1 VGAYIAR
8 RIAALVPL
16 LLIVS
21 FIVFSLSQLLPGDPA
36 IVLAG
41 GQKATPEGIA
51 RAREKLNLDEPFVQQ
66 YEIWLGDTVR
76 GDLGESFFDHST
88 VAESIRARF
97 PVTLSLALG
106 ALVLT
111 ILLGV
116 PLGILAALR
125 QGGILDRVITT
136 VSSVGLAMPDFWLGM
151 ILLSI
156 FAVSLKTLPSGGYV
170 PLTDSPAG
178 WATHLYLPWIAMGV
192 PGGAGLA
199 RQVRGAMIDAREQD
213 YIRTAESKGL
223 RRRVVVFKHALKNAS
238 LAPVTVLGIGFAYML
253 GGSVII
259 EQIFTLPGMG
269 QYFYSALF
277 NKDLPV
283 IQGVVLLS
291 ALIFVVL
298 NLVVDVLYA
307 YLNPKVRL
315 G

>member
-1 VGAYIAR
+1 MGAYIAR

-16 LLIVS
+16 LLIIS

-41 GQKATPEGIA
+41 GQKATPAGIA
-51 RAREKLNLDEPFVQQ
+51 RARDKLHLDKSFVEQ
-66 YEIWLGDTVR
+66 YAIWLGDTVR
-76 GDLGESFFDHST
+76 GDLGDSFFDHRT
-88 VAESIRARF
+88 VAESVADRF
-97 PVTLSLALG
+97 PVTLSLAIG

-111 ILLGV
+111 VVIGV
-116 PLGILAALR
+116 PLGIFAAVR
-125 QGGILDRVITT
+125 QGGLADRLITT
-136 VSSVGLAMPDFWLGM
+136 GSSVALAMPDFWLGI
-151 ILLSI
+151 ILLSL
-156 FAVSLKTLPSGGYV
+156 FAVSLKVLPSGGYV
-170 PLTDSPAG
+170 PLLDSPAG

-199 RQVRGAMIDAREQD
+199 RQVRGAMIDALEQD

-223 RRRVVVFKHALKNAS
+223 RRRIVVFKHALKNAS

-259 EQIFTLPGMG
+259 ERIFTLPGMG
-269 QYFYSALF
+269 QYFFIALI

>member
-1 VGAYIAR
+1 MGAYVAR
-8 RIAALVPL
+8 RIAALIPL
-16 LLIVS
+16 LLIIT

-36 IVLAG
+36 RVIAG
-41 GQKATPEGIA
+41 GQKATPQGIKA
-51 RAREKLNLDEPFVQQ
+51 AREQLHLDKPFVQQ
-66 YEIWLGDTVR
+66 YVIWLGDTVQ
-76 GDLGESFFDHST
+76 GDLGESFFDHRT
-88 VAESIRARF
+88 VGESIADRF

-106 ALVLT
+106 ALALTVL
-111 ILLGV
+111 IGV
-116 PLGILAALR
+116 PAGIFAAVK
-125 QGGILDRVITT
+125 QGGIVDRLITT
-136 VSSVGLAMPDFWLGM
+136 TSSIALAMPDFWLGM

-156 FAVSLKTLPSGGYV
+156 FAVSLRVLPSGGYV
-170 PLTDSPAG
+170 GLTESPAG
-178 WATHLYLPWIAMGV
+178 WATHLYLPWFAMGV

-199 RQVRGAMIDAREQD
+199 RQVRGAMIDALEQD
-213 YIRTAESKGL
+213 YIRTAQSKGL
-223 RRRVVVFKHALKNAS
+223 RWRVVVFKHALKNAS
-238 LAPVTVLGIGFAYML
+238 LAPVTVLGIGFAYTL

-259 EQIFTLPGMG
+259 ERIFTLPGMG
-269 QYFYSALF
+269 QYFFISLF

>member
-1 VGAYIAR
+1 MGAYIAR
-8 RIAALVPL
+8 RVLALIPL
-16 LLIVS
+16 LIIVS

-36 IVLAG
+36 RVIAG

-51 RAREKLNLDEPFVQQ
+51 KARKDLHLDKPFVQQ
-66 YEIWLGDTVR
+66 YGIWLGNAVK
-76 GDLGESFFDHST
+76 GDLGTSFFDHET
-88 VAESIRARF
+88 VMQSILQRF

-111 ILLGV
+111 ILIGL
-116 PLGILAALR
+116 PLGILAAVK
-125 QGGILDRVITT
+125 QGSFIDRMVTAS
-136 VSSVGLAMPDFWLGM
+136 SSVALAMPDFWLGM
-151 ILLSI
+151 ILLLI
-156 FAVSLKTLPSGGYV
+156 FAVNLQVLPSRGYV
-170 PLTDSPAG
+170 PLTVSPAA

-199 RQVRGAMIDAREQD
+199 RQVRGAMIDALEQD
-213 YIRTAESKGL
+213 YVRTAESKGL
-223 RRRVVVFKHALKNAS
+223 RRRLVIFKHALKNAS
-238 LAPVTVLGIGFAYML
+238 LAPITVLGIGFAYML

-259 EQIFTLPGMG
+259 EQIFTLNGMG
-269 QYFYSALF
+269 RYFYLALF

-298 NLVVDVLYA
+298 NLAVDIFYA

>member
-8 RIAALVPL
+8 RVAALVPL

-36 IVLAG
+36 RVIAG
-41 GQKATPEGIA
+41 GQKATPAGIA
-51 RAREKLNLDEPFVQQ
+51 KARKELHLDKPFVQQ
-66 YEIWLGDTVR
+66 YAIWLGDAVT
-76 GDLGESFFDHST
+76 GDLGTSFFDHET
-88 VAESIRARF
+88 VSSSIAQRF

-111 ILLGV
+111 VVIGV
-116 PLGILAALR
+116 PLGILAAVR
-125 QGGILDRVITT
+125 QGSVVDRLVTAS
-136 VSSVGLAMPDFWLGM
+136 SSVALAMPDFWLGM
-151 ILLSI
+151 ILLLI
-156 FAVSLKTLPSGGYV
+156 FAVNLRMLPSRGYV
-170 PLTDSPAG
+170 GLADSPAG

-199 RQVRGAMIDAREQD
+199 RQVRGAMIDALEQD

-259 EQIFTLPGMG
+259 EQIFTLNGLG
-269 QYFYSALF
+269 RYFYLALF

-298 NLVVDVLYA
+298 NLAVDVFYA

>member
-1 VGAYIAR
+1 MGAYIAR
-8 RIAALVPL
+8 RLLALIPL

-36 IVLAG
+36 VVLAG
-41 GQKATPEGIA
+41 GQKATPAGIA
-51 RAREKLNLDEPFVQQ
+51 RARDKLHLDEPFLKQ
-66 YEIWLGDTVR
+66 YVIWVGDVLH
-76 GDLGESFFDHST
+76 GDLGDSYFDHRT

-106 ALVLT
+106 ALALTVL
-111 ILLGV
+111 IGV
-116 PLGILAALR
+116 PLGILAAVR
-125 QGGILDRVITT
+125 QGSLADRIVTAT
-136 VSSVGLAMPDFWLGM
+136 SSVALAMPDFWLGM
-151 ILLSI
+151 ILLSV
-156 FAVSLKTLPSGGYV
+156 FAVSLRVLPSGGYV
-170 PLTDSPAG
+170 PLTESPAG

-199 RQVRGAMIDAREQD
+199 RQVRGAMIDALDQD
-213 YIRTAESKGL
+213 YVRTAESKGL

-269 QYFYSALF
+269 QYFYTGLIQ
-277 NKDLPV
+277 KDLPV

-298 NLVVDVLYA
+298 NLAVDVLYA

>member
-1 VGAYIAR
+1 MGAYIAR
-8 RIAALVPL
+8 RVLALIPL
-16 LLIVS
+16 LIIVS

-36 IVLAG
+36 RVIAG

-51 RAREKLNLDEPFVQQ
+51 KARKDLHLDKPFVQQ
-66 YEIWLGDTVR
+66 YGIWLGNAVK
-76 GDLGESFFDHST
+76 GDLGTSFFDHET
-88 VAESIRARF
+88 VMQSILQRF

-111 ILLGV
+111 ILIGL
-116 PLGILAALR
+116 PLGILAAVR
-125 QGGILDRVITT
+125 QGSFIDRMVTAS
-136 VSSVGLAMPDFWLGM
+136 SSVALAMPDFWLGM
-151 ILLSI
+151 ILLLI
-156 FAVSLKTLPSGGYV
+156 VAVNLQVLPSRGYV
-170 PLTDSPAG
+170 PLTVSPAA

-199 RQVRGAMIDAREQD
+199 RQVRGAMIDALEQD
-213 YIRTAESKGL
+213 YVRTAEAKGL
-223 RRRVVVFKHALKNAS
+223 RRHAVVFKHALKNAS
-238 LAPVTVLGIGFAYML
+238 LAPITVLGIGFAYML

-259 EQIFTLPGMG
+259 EQIFTLNGMG
-269 QYFYSALF
+269 RYFYLALF

-298 NLVVDVLYA
+298 NLAVDIFYA

>member
-1 VGAYIAR
+1 MGAYIAR
-8 RIAALVPL
+8 RLLALIPL
-16 LLIVS
+16 LIIVS
-21 FIVFSLSQLLPGDPA
+21 FTVFSLSQLLPGDPA
-36 IVLAG
+36 RVIAG
-41 GQKATPEGIA
+41 GQKATPEGIQK
-51 RAREKLNLDEPFVQQ
+51 AREELHLDKGFFEQ
-66 YEIWLGDTVR
+66 YVIWLGDVVH
-76 GDLGESFFDHST
+76 GDLGTSFFDHEPVS
-88 VAESIRARF
+88 ESIKQRF
-97 PVTLSLALG
+97 PITLSLALG
-106 ALVLT
+106 AMFLT
-111 ILLGV
+111 IVLGV
-116 PLGILAALR
+116 PLGILAAVR
-125 QGGILDRVITT
+125 QGGWADRIITT
-136 VSSVGLAMPDFWLGM
+136 LSSIGLAMPDFWLGM

-156 FAVSLKTLPSGGYV
+156 FAVSLKVLPSGGYV
-170 PLTDSPAG
+170 PFGDSPAG

-199 RQVRGAMIDAREQD
+199 RQVRGAMIDALEQD
-213 YIRTAESKGL
+213 YIRTAHSKGL
-223 RRRVVVFKHALKNAS
+223 ANHTVLFKHALKNAS

-283 IQGVVLLS
+283 IQAVVLLS

-298 NLVVDVLYA
+298 NLAVDLLYA

>member
-1 VGAYIAR
+1 MGAYIAR
-8 RIAALVPL
+8 RLGALVPL
-16 LLIVS
+16 LIIIS

-51 RAREKLNLDEPFVQQ
+51 RAREKLHLDESFVEQ
-66 YEIWLGDTVR
+66 YIIWLGNTAS
-76 GDLGESFFDHST
+76 GDLGESFFDHRT
-88 VAESIRARF
+88 VAESISSRF
-97 PVTLSLALG
+97 PVTLSLAVG

-111 ILLGV
+111 VLIGV
-116 PLGILAALR
+116 PLGILAAVR
-125 QGGILDRVITT
+125 QGGIVDRLITT
-136 VSSVGLAMPDFWLGM
+136 ASSVALAMPDFWLGM
-151 ILLSI
+151 ILISL
-156 FAVSLKTLPSGGYV
+156 FAVTLKVLPSGGYEG
-170 PLTDSPAG
+170 LSASPAG
-178 WATHLYLPWIAMGV
+178 WATHLYLPWIAMGI
-192 PGGAGLA
+192 PGSAGLA
-199 RQVRGAMIDAREQD
+199 RQVRGAMIDALEQD
-213 YIRTAESKGL
+213 YVRTAESKGL
-223 RRRVVVFKHALKNAS
+223 RRRAVVFKHALKNAS

-259 EQIFTLPGMG
+259 ERIFTLPGMG
-269 QYFYSALF
+269 QYFFIALF
-277 NKDLPV
+277 KKDLPV

>member
-1 VGAYIAR
+1 MGAYIAR
-8 RIAALVPL
+8 RVLALIPL
-16 LLIVS
+16 LIIVS

-36 IVLAG
+36 RVIAG

-51 RAREKLNLDEPFVQQ
+51 KARKDLHLDKPFVQQ
-66 YEIWLGDTVR
+66 YGIWLGNAVR
-76 GDLGESFFDHST
+76 GDLGTSFFDHET
-88 VAESIRARF
+88 VAQSIAQRF

-111 ILLGV
+111 ILIGL
-116 PLGILAALR
+116 PLGILAAVK
-125 QGGILDRVITT
+125 QGSFIDRMVTAS
-136 VSSVGLAMPDFWLGM
+136 SSVALAMPDFWLGM
-151 ILLSI
+151 ILLLI
-156 FAVSLKTLPSGGYV
+156 FAVNLQVLPSRGYV
-170 PLTDSPAG
+170 PLTVSPAA

-199 RQVRGAMIDAREQD
+199 RQVRGAMIDALEQD
-213 YIRTAESKGL
+213 YVRTAESKGL
-223 RRRVVVFKHALKNAS
+223 RRRLVIFKHALKNAS
-238 LAPVTVLGIGFAYML
+238 LAPITVLGIGFAYML

-259 EQIFTLPGMG
+259 EQIFTLNGMG
-269 QYFYSALF
+269 RYFYLALF

-298 NLVVDVLYA
+298 NLAVDIFYA

>member
-1 VGAYIAR
+1 MGAYIAR
-8 RIAALVPL
+8 RVLALIPL
-16 LLIVS
+16 LIIVS

-36 IVLAG
+36 RVIAG

-51 RAREKLNLDEPFVQQ
+51 KARKDLHLDKPFVQQ
-66 YEIWLGDTVR
+66 YGIWLGNAVK
-76 GDLGESFFDHST
+76 GDLGTSFFDHET
-88 VAESIRARF
+88 VMQSILQRF

-111 ILLGV
+111 ILIGL
-116 PLGILAALR
+116 PLGILAAVK
-125 QGGILDRVITT
+125 QGSFIDRMVTAS
-136 VSSVGLAMPDFWLGM
+136 SSVALAMPDFWLGM
-151 ILLSI
+151 ILLLI
-156 FAVSLKTLPSGGYV
+156 FAVNLQVLPSRGYV
-170 PLTDSPAG
+170 PLTVSPAA

-199 RQVRGAMIDAREQD
+199 RQVRGAMIDALEQD
-213 YIRTAESKGL
+213 YVRTAESKGL
-223 RRRVVVFKHALKNAS
+223 RRHAVVFKHALKNAS
-238 LAPVTVLGIGFAYML
+238 LAPITVLGIGFAYML

-259 EQIFTLPGMG
+259 EQIFTLNGMG
-269 QYFYSALF
+269 RYFYLALF

-298 NLVVDVLYA
+298 NLAVDIFYA

>member
-1 VGAYIAR
+1 MGAYIAR
-8 RIAALVPL
+8 RLAALVPL

-36 IVLAG
+36 LVLAG
-41 GQKATPEGIA
+41 GQKATPAGIA
-51 RAREKLNLDEPFVQQ
+51 RAREELHLDQPFVKQ
-66 YEIWLGDTVR
+66 YVIWLGEVAR
-76 GDLGESFFDHST
+76 GDLGTSFFDHRT

-111 ILLGV
+111 VLIGL
-116 PLGILAALR
+116 PLGIVAAVR
-125 QGGILDRVITT
+125 QGGFADRLITT
-136 VSSVGLAMPDFWLGM
+136 ASSIGLAMPDFWLGLV
-151 ILLSI
+151 LLSI
-156 FAVSLKTLPSGGYV
+156 FAVSLKMLPSGGYV
-170 PLTDSPAG
+170 GLLDSPAG

-199 RQVRGAMIDAREQD
+199 RQVRGAMIDALEQD
-213 YIRTAESKGL
+213 YVRTAEAKGL
-223 RRRVVVFKHALKNAS
+223 RRRLVVYKHALKNAS

-259 EQIFTLPGMG
+259 ERIFTLPGLG
-269 QYFYSALF
+269 QYFYSGLF

-298 NLVVDVLYA
+298 NLAVDVLYA

-315 G
+315 Q

>member
-1 VGAYIAR
+1 MGAYVAR
-8 RIAALVPL
+8 RIVALVPL

-36 IVLAG
+36 LVIAG

-51 RAREKLNLDEPFVQQ
+51 RAREQLHLDEPFVKQ
-66 YEIWLGDTVR
+66 YVIWLGEVAHA
-76 GDLGESFFDHST
+76 DLGESFFDHRT
-88 VAESIRARF
+88 VAESVGQRF

-106 ALVLT
+106 ALVMT
-111 ILLGV
+111 IIIGV
-116 PLGILAALR
+116 PLGILAAVR
-125 QGGILDRVITT
+125 QGSLVDRMITT
-136 VSSVGLAMPDFWLGM
+136 TSSVALAMPDFWLAM

-156 FAVSLKTLPSGGYV
+156 FAVSLQTLPSGGYV
-170 PLTDSPAG
+170 GVAESPVG

-199 RQVRGAMIDAREQD
+199 RQVRGAMIDALEQD

-223 RRRVVVFKHALKNAS
+223 TRRSVVYKHALKNAS

-259 EQIFTLPGMG
+259 ERIFTLPGMG
-269 QYFYSALF
+269 QYFYTALF

-291 ALIFVVL
+291 ALIFVFL
-298 NLVVDVLYA
+298 NLAVDVLYA

>member
-1 VGAYIAR
+1 MGAYIAR
-8 RIAALVPL
+8 RVLALIPL
-16 LLIVS
+16 LIIVS

-36 IVLAG
+36 RVIAG

-51 RAREKLNLDEPFVQQ
+51 KAREELHLNKPFIQQ
-66 YEIWLGDTVR
+66 YGIWLGNAAR
-76 GDLGESFFDHST
+76 GDLGTSFFDHET
-88 VAESIRARF
+88 VAQSIAQRF

-111 ILLGV
+111 ILIGL
-116 PLGILAALR
+116 PLGILAAVR
-125 QGGILDRVITT
+125 QGSFVDRMVTAS
-136 VSSVGLAMPDFWLGM
+136 SSVALAMPDFWLGM
-151 ILLSI
+151 ILLLI
-156 FAVSLKTLPSGGYV
+156 FAVNLQVLPSRGYI

-199 RQVRGAMIDAREQD
+199 RQVRGAMIDALEQD
-213 YIRTAESKGL
+213 YVRTAESKGL
-223 RRRVVVFKHALKNAS
+223 RRRLVVFKHALKNAS

-259 EQIFTLPGMG
+259 EQIFTLNGMG
-269 QYFYSALF
+269 RYFYLALF

-298 NLVVDVLYA
+298 NLAVDIFYA

>member
-8 RIAALVPL
+8 RILALVPL
-16 LLIVS
+16 LIIVS

-36 IVLAG
+36 RVIAG
-41 GQKATPEGIA
+41 GQKATPAGIA
-51 RAREKLNLDEPFVQQ
+51 QAREQLHLNQSFLEQ
-66 YEIWLGDTVR
+66 YVIWLRNAVH
-76 GDLGESFFDHST
+76 GDLGTSFFDHET
-88 VAESIRARF
+88 VMQSILQRF
-97 PVTLSLALG
+97 PITLSLALG

-111 ILLGV
+111 IVIGV
-116 PLGILAALR
+116 PLGILAAVK
-125 QGGILDRVITT
+125 QGGWADRIITAF
-136 VSSVGLAMPDFWLGM
+136 SSVGLAMPDFWLGM
-151 ILLSI
+151 ILLSV
-156 FAVSLKTLPSGGYV
+156 FAVSLKVLPSRGYV
-170 PLTDSPAG
+170 PFTESPAG

-199 RQVRGAMIDAREQD
+199 RQVRGAMIDALEQD
-213 YIRTAESKGL
+213 YVRTAESKGL
-223 RRRVVVFKHALKNAS
+223 RRRLVVFKHALKNAS
-238 LAPVTVLGIGFAYML
+238 LAPITVLGIGFAYML

-259 EQIFTLPGMG
+259 EQIFTLNGMG
-269 QYFYSALF
+269 RYFYLALF

-298 NLVVDVLYA
+298 NLAVDIFYA

>member
-1 VGAYIAR
+1 MGAYVAR
-8 RIAALVPL
+8 RLAALVPL
-16 LLIVS
+16 LIIIS

-51 RAREKLNLDEPFVQQ
+51 RARENLHLDEPFVKQ
-66 YEIWLGDTVR
+66 YLIWVGDVVQ
-76 GDLGESFFDHST
+76 GDLGESFFDHRT
-88 VAESIRARF
+88 VADSISDRF

-111 ILLGV
+111 VILGV
-116 PLGILAALR
+116 PLGILAAVR
-125 QGGILDRVITT
+125 QGGIVDRFITT
-136 VSSVGLAMPDFWLGM
+136 VSSVALAMPDFWLGM

-156 FAVSLKTLPSGGYV
+156 FAVSLKVLPSGGYV
-170 PLTDSPAG
+170 PLTESPAG
-178 WATHLYLPWIAMGV
+178 WATHLYLPWIAMGI

-199 RQVRGAMIDAREQD
+199 RQVRGAMIDALEQD

-223 RRRVVVFKHALKNAS
+223 RRRSVVFKHALKNAS

-259 EQIFTLPGMG
+259 ERIFTLPGMG
-269 QYFYSALF
+269 QYFFQSLF

-291 ALIFVVL
+291 ALIFVLL
-298 NLVVDVLYA
+298 NLLVDVLYA

>member
-1 VGAYIAR
+1 MGAYIAR
-8 RIAALVPL
+8 RIGALIPL
-16 LLIVS
+16 LLIIS

-51 RAREKLNLDEPFVQQ
+51 RARDKLHLDQPFVEQ
-66 YEIWLGDTVR
+66 YVIWLGDTVR
-76 GDLGESFFDHST
+76 GDLGESFFDHRT
-88 VAESIRARF
+88 VSESVSDRF
-97 PVTLSLALG
+97 PVTLSLAIG

-111 ILLGV
+111 VVVGV
-116 PLGILAALR
+116 PLGIFAAVH
-125 QGGILDRVITT
+125 QGGIADRLITT
-136 VSSVGLAMPDFWLGM
+136 GSSVALAMPDFWLGM
-151 ILLSI
+151 ILLSL
-156 FAVSLKTLPSGGYV
+156 FAVGLKVLPSGGYV
-170 PLTDSPAG
+170 PLLDSPAG
-178 WATHLYLPWIAMGV
+178 WATHLYLPWIAMGL

-199 RQVRGAMIDAREQD
+199 RQVRGAMIDALEQD

-223 RRRVVVFKHALKNAS
+223 RRRLVVFKHALKNAS

-259 EQIFTLPGMG
+259 ERIFTLPGMG
-269 QYFYSALF
+269 QYFFIALF

>member
-1 VGAYIAR
+1 MGAYIAR
-8 RIAALVPL
+8 RLLALVPL
-16 LLIVS
+16 LIIVS

-36 IVLAG
+36 LVLAG

-51 RAREKLNLDEPFVQQ
+51 RAREQLHLDEPFVKQ
-66 YEIWLGDTVR
+66 YVIWLGDTIQ
-76 GDLGESFFDHST
+76 GDLGESFFDHRT
-88 VAESIRARF
+88 VAESIRARV

-111 ILLGV
+111 ILIGV
-116 PLGILAALR
+116 PLGILAALK
-125 QGGILDRVITT
+125 QGGWADRVITT
-136 VSSVGLAMPDFWLGM
+136 LSSIGLAMPDFWLGM

-156 FAVSLKTLPSGGYV
+156 FAVSLKVLPSGGYV
-170 PLTDSPAG
+170 PIADSPAG

-192 PGGAGLA
+192 PGGGGLA
-199 RQVRGAMIDAREQD
+199 RQVRGAMIDALQQD
-213 YIRTAESKGL
+213 DIRTAESKGL
-223 RRRVVVFKHALKNAS
+223 RRHVVVFKHALKNAS

-298 NLVVDVLYA
+298 NLAVDVLYA

>member
-1 VGAYIAR
+1 MLAYIAR
-8 RIAALVPL
+8 RIAGLVPL
-16 LLIVS
+16 LVIVS

-36 IVLAG
+36 RVLAG
-41 GQKATPEGIA
+41 GQKATPAGIA
-51 RAREKLNLDEPFVQQ
+51 KAREELHLNKSFVEQ
-66 YEIWLGDTVR
+66 YVIWLGDVVH
-76 GDLGESFFDHST
+76 GDLGTSFFDH
-88 VAESIRARF
+88 ESVGDSIKQRF
-97 PVTLSLALG
+97 PITLSLALG
-106 ALVLT
+106 AIVLT
-111 ILLGV
+111 VLLGL
-116 PLGILAALR
+116 PLGILAAIR
-125 QGGILDRVITT
+125 QGSFVDRMVTT
-136 VSSVGLAMPDFWLGM
+136 TSSVALAMPDFWLGM

-156 FAVSLKTLPSGGYV
+156 FAVQLHVLPSRGYV
-170 PLTDSPAG
+170 PITESPAG

-192 PGGAGLA
+192 PGAAGLA
-199 RQVRGAMIDAREQD
+199 RQVRGAMIDAMEQD
-213 YIRTAESKGL
+213 YVRTAESKGL

-259 EQIFTLPGMG
+259 EQIFTLNGMG
-269 QYFYSALF
+269 RYFYLGLF

-298 NLVVDVLYA
+298 NLTVDVLYA

>member
-1 VGAYIAR
+1 MGAYIAR
-8 RIAALVPL
+8 RLLALIPL

-36 IVLAG
+36 VVLAG
-41 GQKATPEGIA
+41 GQKATPAGIA
-51 RAREKLNLDEPFVQQ
+51 RARDKLHLDEPFLKQ
-66 YEIWLGDTVR
+66 YVIWVGDVLH
-76 GDLGESFFDHST
+76 GDLGDSYFDNRT

-111 ILLGV
+111 VLIGV
-116 PLGILAALR
+116 PLGILAAVK
-125 QGGILDRVITT
+125 QGSLADRIVTAT
-136 VSSVGLAMPDFWLGM
+136 SSIALAMPDFWLGM
-151 ILLSI
+151 ILLSV
-156 FAVSLKTLPSGGYV
+156 FAVSLRVLPSGGYV

-199 RQVRGAMIDAREQD
+199 RQVRGAMIDALDQD
-213 YIRTAESKGL
+213 YVRTAESKGL

-269 QYFYSALF
+269 QYFYTGLIQ
-277 NKDLPV
+277 KDLPV

-298 NLVVDVLYA
+298 NLAVDVLYA

>member
-1 VGAYIAR
+1 MGAYIAR
-8 RIAALVPL
+8 RLAALVPL
-16 LLIVS
+16 LTIVS

-41 GQKATPEGIA
+41 GQKATPAGIA
-51 RAREKLNLDEPFVQQ
+51 RARDKLNLDDSFVEQ
-66 YEIWLGDTVR
+66 YAIWLGDVVH
-76 GDLGESFFDHST
+76 GDLGESFFDHRT
-88 VAESIRARF
+88 VSESIRARF
-97 PVTLSLALG
+97 PVTLSLAIG

-111 ILLGV
+111 VVIGV
-116 PLGILAALR
+116 PLGIVAAVR
-125 QGGILDRVITT
+125 QGGIADRLITT
-136 VSSVGLAMPDFWLGM
+136 GSSVALAMPDFWLGM

-156 FAVSLKTLPSGGYV
+156 FAVSLRVLPSGGYV

-199 RQVRGAMIDAREQD
+199 RQVRGAMIDALEQD
-213 YIRTAESKGL
+213 YVRTAESKGL

-259 EQIFTLPGMG
+259 ERIFTLPGMG
-269 QYFYSALF
+269 QYFYIALF

-298 NLVVDVLYA
+298 NLFVDLLYA

>member
-8 RIAALVPL
+8 RVLALVPL
-16 LLIVS
+16 LIIVS

-36 IVLAG
+36 RVIAG

-51 RAREKLNLDEPFVQQ
+51 KARVELHLDKPFVQQ
-66 YEIWLGDTVR
+66 YGIWLGNAVQ
-76 GDLGESFFDHST
+76 GDLGTSFFDHET
-88 VAESIRARF
+88 VMQSILQRF

-111 ILLGV
+111 VLIGL
-116 PLGILAALR
+116 PLGILAAVK
-125 QGGILDRVITT
+125 QGSFVDRMVTAS
-136 VSSVGLAMPDFWLGM
+136 SSVALAMPDFWLGM
-151 ILLSI
+151 ILLLI
-156 FAVSLKTLPSGGYV
+156 FAVNLQMLPSRGYV
-170 PLTDSPAG
+170 PITVSPAG

-199 RQVRGAMIDAREQD
+199 RQVRGAMIDALDQD

-223 RRRVVVFKHALKNAS
+223 RRRMVVFKHALKNAS
-238 LAPVTVLGIGFAYML
+238 LAPITVLGIGFAYML

-259 EQIFTLPGMG
+259 EQIFTLNGMG
-269 QYFYSALF
+269 RYFYLALF

-298 NLVVDVLYA
+298 NLAVDIFYA